1 MKAKFR
7 MKRRNTKK
15 LLKANVI
22 FPTIGRCNLQE
33 NTSVHQDDHH
43 PAELVEQLL
52 GTIKFTK
59 TITKRTLFVHQENF
73 CSYMLLNLEILEP
86 KFENG

>member
-1 MKAKFR
+1 MQLTDEFVKKKSHAK
-7 MKRRNTKK
+7 
-15 LLKANVI
+15 VQ
-22 FPTIGRCNLQE
+22 QE
-33 NTSVHQDDHH
+33 NTFVHQDDHH
-43 PAELVEQLL
+43 PAELVERSL

-73 CSYMLLNLEILEP
+73 CLYMLLNLEILEP

>member
-1 MKAKFR
+1 LQLTDEFEKKKESHAK
-7 MKRRNTKK
+7 
-15 LLKANVI
+15 VQ
-22 FPTIGRCNLQE
+22 QE

-43 PAELVEQLL
+43 PAELVERSL

-73 CSYMLLNLEILEP
+73 CLYMLLNLEILEP

>member
-43 PAELVEQLL
+43 PAELVEQSL

-59 TITKRTLFVHQENF
+59 TITKRTLFVHQENILF
-73 CSYMLLNLEILEP
+73 IYEIEP
-86 KFENG
+86 